1 MTTATLSQ
9 KCEALRNYYQQ
20 GIKPVDGR
28 QPIPEDLALL
38 MVQELK
44 DNNVPVDALIGV
56 HDTFLTLTLTLIE
69 YGFTNIVLMENI
81 HKNLTSLQEKYYNT
95 IEKGCDKIGVTYYV
109 PPMNNYNRCD
119 MDFDV
124 VIGNPPYQSGN
135 GSGDKRG
142 SATNPLWWEI
152 TKQSVSLLKDGGI
165 LSFITPTNILSG
177 GDIFTSYVFG
187 SDRKVDLRAV
197 DFSAD
202 DHFKGVGTQICRWVA
217 VNKVTEDNVVN
228 VNDGRRLVTS
238 DVIKLTDNVILDDI
252 LTTLFSSKVDKF
264 NFNSKDQYHVNNV
277 ERQLKKQNLPVEW
290 AKDLKESQDDV
301 YQYPVNMNGKIKFTR
316 VKWKC
321 TGDWKVFY
329 PQLQVPAQ
337 ITIANDVEASPATLT
352 MKCDSE
358 QDAVT
363 VQENLSSPEYRWIV
377 DAIRQGG
384 RVTWILSHFPNAPID
399 QVLSADQLSYI
410 QSQL

>member
-28 QPIPEDLALL
+28 KPIPEDLALL